1 MRFQWIEPI
10 TGLTKHT
17 HYQRC
22 GSQIV
27 GLSKA
32 GLRPD
37 NVVLDTD
44 DLRYLCQQPEYLLQ
58 IKKALALSISD
69 HPTPINR
76 PTPVGLRSRQD
87 VRNERIKE
95 IAEAIGRY
103 IKANEAIPSIWLS
116 ELADLLIDYSK
127 EIKS

>member
-1 MRFQWIEPI
+1 MLFQWIEPI
-10 TGLTKHT
+10 TGLARHA

-27 GLSKA
+27 GLHKA
-32 GLRPD
+32 GLRPN
-37 NVVLDTD
+37 NVLLDAD
-44 DLRYLCQQPEYLLQ
+44 DLKYLCQQPEYLLQ

-76 PTPVGLRSRQD
+76 LTPVGLRSRQD
-87 VRNERIKE
+87 ARNERIKE
-95 IAEAIGRY
+95 IAEAVSRY
-103 IKANEAIPSIWLS
+103 IQADEAVPPTWLI
-116 ELADLLIDYSK
+116 ELADLLMDYAK